1 MHTSGTGHRATAPED
16 PTAAERPTTPRG
28 RPTPGEPLSDDDAGS
43 AVTVRVRYF
52 ASARAA
58 TGLDSEPVRLGEPAS
73 VADAVRQLRERHAG
87 TGLPRILDAAGFLL
101 DGVAVRDH
109 TRRLPDGAQFDV
121 LPPFAG
127 G

>member
-1 MHTSGTGHRATAPED
+1 MHTSGTGHRARTPEN
-16 PTAAERPTTPRG
+16 PTAAENPATPQG
-28 RPTPGEPLSDDDAGS
+28 RPTPGEPLSGDDAGS
-43 AVTVRVRYF
+43 TVTVRVRYF

-58 TGLDSEPVRLGEPAS
+58 TGLDSEPVRLADPAS
-73 VADAVRQLRERHAG
+73 VADAVRWLRERHAG
-87 TGLPRILDAAGFLL
+87 TGLSRILDAAGFLL

-109 TRRLPDGAQFDV
+109 TRRLPDGAELDV

>member
-1 MHTSGTGHRATAPED
+1 M
-16 PTAAERPTTPRG
+16 
-28 RPTPGEPLSDDDAGS
+28 PGNAVPGNAVPDDAGT

-58 TGLDSEPVRLGEPAS
+58 TGLDSEPVGLAGSAS
-73 VADAVRQLRERHAG
+73 VADALRWLRERHAG

-109 TRRLPDGAQFDV
+109 TRRLPDGAQLDV

>member
-1 MHTSGTGHRATAPED
+1 MPGNPLPGHPV
-16 PTAAERPTTPRG
+16 P
-28 RPTPGEPLSDDDAGS
+28 DDAGT

-58 TGLDSEPVRLGEPAS
+58 TGLDSEPVRLAEPAS
-73 VADAVRQLRERHAG
+73 VADALRWLRERHAG

-109 TRRLPDGAQFDV
+109 TRRLPDGAQLDV

>member
-1 MHTSGTGHRATAPED
+1 MHTSGTGHRAAAPED
-16 PTAAERPTTPRG
+16 PTAPGSRTTPG
-28 RPTPGEPLSDDDAGS
+28 NHVSDDDAGS

-58 TGLDSEPVRLGEPAS
+58 TGLDSEPVRLAAPAS
-73 VADAVRQLRERHAG
+73 VADAVRWLRERHVG

-101 DGVAVRDH
+101 DGVAVRDQ
-109 TRRLPDGAQFDV
+109 TRLLTDEAELDV